1 VELTLSRPAPTGD
14 RELLLRAQSGEAAAF
29 GELVQVYMRRA
40 YYGALGLVGNP
51 EDARDLSQEAFARA
65 YRARDRIDPEL
76 PFYTWYYQILRRLCF
91 NFIRD
96 RKSRREKLSQESHW
110 IAENAGWRAK
120 QDNPQSRVVRNE
132 IRERVRAA
140 IERLPDR
147 EREVLVLKE
156 FEGLRYRE
164 IAQLLG
170 IPLGTVMS
178 RLYTARKH
186 LAAVIEGEA

>member
-1 VELTLSRPAPTGD
+1 MELILDHPVPTGD

-29 GELVQVYMRRA
+29 GQLVQNYMRRA

-91 NFIRD
+91 NHLRNKRTRRQRLREAADWLAEQAD
-96 RKSRREKLSQESHW
+96 RRAP
-110 IAENAGWRAK
+110 AEN
-120 QDNPQSRVVRNE
+120 PQKAMELAELRHRVQQ
-132 IRERVRAA
+132 A
-140 IERLPDR
+140 IEQLKEF

-156 FEGLRYRE
+156 FEGLKYRE
-164 IAQLLG
+164 IAALLG
-170 IPLGTVMS
+170 IPIGTVMS
-178 RLYTARKH
+178 RLYSARRH
-186 LAAVIEGEA
+186 LADLLEAGP